1 MEQDGGMG
9 DLLDN
14 IHVLGVLVQ
23 AGGAML
29 VGLFS
34 WATYRSS
41 GHRATAWW
49 TVAWFLLAGAL
60 SMLLAG
66 LVWPAWQ
73 AATNTAYLLGEYGF
87 LYFLILGLR
96 NLEHPV
102 RIGGPGHRGLVL
114 AAVLVA
120 VLLPWAC
127 GQAFQPMFALQ
138 SLVLAVAFSL
148 ALAVLP
154 DPVDAWSRSVGLR
167 TVRLS
172 LLVLVGIFVHY
183 VPLFWLA
190 ATGRG
195 ELPFEYIKLTSVAH
209 LLAEF
214 ALGYGGALT
223 VLELGNRRLRDR
235 NRSLV
240 ADGERLRLLS
250 ETDPLTGALNR
261 RAFAAMLS
269 ARLAE
274 QGDCA
279 GAVALLDV
287 DDMKLLNSHGGHG
300 MGDTVLQALSR
311 VARALIREDDH
322 VVRWGGD
329 EFVVIACGLAA
340 EELRRRLETLPDRL
354 CADHTVEG
362 APALWLGVSY
372 GVAAFSSLDQ
382 VEVAIRH
389 ADAEMFLHKQSR
401 RPAPADAVEL
411 VSRT

>member
-1 MEQDGGMG
+1 ML

-23 AGGAML
+23 TGGATL

-34 WATYRSS
+34 WASYRSS

-49 TVAWFLLAGAL
+49 TVAWFLLAAAL
-60 SMLLAG
+60 AMLLAG
-66 LVWPAWQ
+66 MAWPAWES
-73 AATNTAYLLGEYGF
+73 AGNTGYLLGQYGF

-96 NLEHPV
+96 NLEKPV
-102 RIGGPGHRGLVL
+102 QVGGRGHLGLL
-114 AAVLVA
+114 AAAVLVA

-138 SLVLAVAFSL
+138 SLVLAVGFAL

-154 DPVDAWSRSVGLR
+154 QPVDAWSRSVGLR

-190 ATGRG
+190 AIGRD
-195 ELPFEYIKLTSVAH
+195 ELPFEYLKLTSVVH

-214 ALGYGGALT
+214 ALGYGGTLA
-223 VLELGNRRLRDR
+223 VLELGNRRLQDR
-235 NRSLV
+235 NRSLRE
-240 ADGERLRLLS
+240 DGERLRLLS

-261 RAFAAMLS
+261 RAFAAMMR
-269 ARLAE
+269 ARRE
-274 QGDCA
+274 GDGDCQ

-287 DDMKLLNSHGGHG
+287 DDMKLINSHGGHG
-300 MGDTVLQALSR
+300 MGDVVLQTLAMA
-311 VARALIREDDH
+311 ARTLIREEDH

-329 EFVVIACGLAA
+329 EFVVIACGLDP
-340 EELRRRLETLPDRL
+340 EELRRRLEELPERL
-354 CADHTVEG
+354 CSDRAVDG
-362 APALWLGVSY
+362 APAQWLGVSY
-372 GVAAFSSLDQ
+372 GVAAFGSLDRI
-382 VEVAIRH
+382 ESAIRE
-389 ADAEMFLHKQSR
+389 ADAEMFLYKQAR
-401 RPAPADAVEL
+401 KPGDAMLAPL
-411 VSRT
+411 VPGP